1 MNTPM
6 CGITAFC
13 LLSSLAAAQPAP
25 RPPARARIISPEVLP
40 DHRVTFRL
48 QAPKAGAVAVVG
60 EFAKEPQLMVKDE
73 AGLWSVTVGPLG
85 PDIYSYN
92 FSVDGFSTL
101 DPNNQ
106 DLKESLRPTQSL
118 LEVPG
123 DKPVPYEAR
132 PMPHGAVSVHWYH
145 SKSVGALRRIYVY
158 TPPGYDAAKRTKYPV
173 LYLLHGSGDAENG
186 WTWVGRANLIA
197 DNLLAER
204 KARPAIIVMPFGHVF
219 TASGAPGPSNA
230 FAQDLLKDVIPLVER
245 HYRVAANREN
255 RAIAGL
261 SMGGNQ
267 SLTIGLGHLEVFG
280 WVGAFSSAVR
290 DPEKVLSAVLAD
302 PDGANKKLRLLWI
315 GCGRQDSLFQPNE
328 KFVQVLKDRNIN
340 HLLHYTDGGHTWRL
354 WRYYLAELMPLLF
367 QRR

>member
-48 QAPKAGAVAVVG
+48 PAPKANSVAVVG
-60 EFAKEPQLMVKDE
+60 EFAKEPQPMVKDE

-132 PMPHGAVSVHWYH
+132 PVPHGAVSVHWYH

-158 TPPGYDAAKRTKYPV
+158 TPPGYDAARGAKYPV

-230 FAQDLLKDVIPLVER
+230 FEQDLLKDVIPLVER
-245 HYRVAANREN
+245 HYRVAANRE
-255 RAIAGL
+255 
-261 SMGGNQ
+261 
-267 SLTIGLGHLEVFG
+267 
-280 WVGAFSSAVR
+280 
-290 DPEKVLSAVLAD
+290 
-302 PDGANKKLRLLWI
+302 
-315 GCGRQDSLFQPNE
+315 
-328 KFVQVLKDRNIN
+328 DRKSVV
-340 HLLHYTDGGHTWRL
+340 
-354 WRYYLAELMPLLF
+354 
-367 QRR
+367 

>member
-1 MNTPM
+1 
-6 CGITAFC
+6 

-25 RPPARARIISPEVLP
+25 KPPARPRIISPEVLP

-48 QAPKAGAVAVVG
+48 QAPKASAVAVVG
-60 EFAKEPQLMVKDE
+60 EFAKGPQPMVKDDS
-73 AGLWSVTVGPLG
+73 GLWSLTLGPLE
-85 PDIYSYN
+85 PDIYSYS

-132 PMPHGAVSVHWYH
+132 PVPHGAVHVHWYH
-145 SKSVGALRRIYVY
+145 SKSVGALRRVYVY
-158 TPPGYDAAKRTKYPV
+158 TPPEYDTAKRTRYPV
-173 LYLLHGSGDAENG
+173 LYLLHGSGDSENG

-204 KARPAIIVMPFGHVF
+204 KSKPAIIVMPFGHVF
-219 TASGAPGPSNA
+219 TASGAPGPANA
-230 FAQDLLKDVIPLVER
+230 FEQDLLKDVIPMIER
-245 HYRVAANREN
+245 TYRVAADRDN

-267 SLTIGLGHLEVFG
+267 ALTIGLGHLELFG

-290 DPEKVLSAVLAD
+290 DAPKTLTAVLAD
-302 PDGANKKLRLLWI
+302 PAAANKKLRLLWI
-315 GCGRQDSLFQPNE
+315 GCGRQDSLFAANE
-328 KFVQVLKDRNIN
+328 KFVQVLKQHNIN
-340 HLLHYTDGGHTWRL
+340 HVLHYTEGAHTWRL
-354 WRYYLAELMPLLF
+354 WRYYLAELLPLLF
-367 QRR
+367 QRK